1 MQAATTERSTPG
13 SWSTSFVTRLHRY
26 KSLLLRRWWIPVL
39 TICLG
44 LFVEAFL
51 IYQTP
56 PSFLSTSKM
65 MMAGKLN
72 IAQGAVYSEENANWM
87 GTQIQLMQ
95 SAEVRRGAEA
105 LVRSTHPEMQ
115 PVPVEVTALQK
126 PRTSIFDLNA
136 IGSMPDYT
144 QAYLNAVM
152 QKYVDFKKGLRE
164 ESGKTVVTGI
174 TEQLI
179 QTEKEL
185 RTAEDEM
192 LEFQKQNNIGFI
204 TEEGNSAAAFLVKL
218 NRDYASL
225 KTEYDLL
232 NLLDLDQNLDRA
244 QSKNEPAPAG
254 ADATEDKGM
263 PFSDVGPEGDYLKA
277 KQAVQLLKAE
287 RDTLGKDL
295 RPKHPKI
302 LKLNDEI
309 TKQERLI
316 ELFRSDT
323 VEKLETRRKSIG
335 KQMENL
341 QSNIKEWE
349 AKALDLSQRLAQ
361 FNRVKGKVDRLKV
374 LYERL
379 TQNLRDVNVSEVV
392 DSSDQVAIMEAA
404 TTPVSVRPGLIKSL
418 LIGLGCGALA
428 GLAILLLL
436 DRIDD
441 RMASFGE
448 FQHHFSESVLGQI
461 PKEKTKGKVS
471 LLQPE
476 DARHV
481 FAESYRNVRSSLFFM
496 PYEGPRPKTFLITS
510 AVPNEGKSTIS
521 ANLAITMAL
530 SGARTLLVDADL
542 RRGAIREAFGISS
555 KIGFSEVLKQE
566 VNWREV
572 VVPTAY
578 PNLFVLPR
586 GRTLSQPSEHL
597 LRESTDALLKEIY
610 SSYDYIVI
618 DSSPVLAADDTTS
631 LAPKIDATIFV
642 VRLSYTSAR
651 LTRKGLELLYN
662 RQVNVPGVI
671 LNFVDTSLPEY
682 YYYQYSEY
690 YATPTA
696 LEPHEPEMAAAAA
709 IPPAPEIRPPAP
721 ETRPPAP
728 QVDPFAAHPEVASFT
743 PAPAPEVDPFAPAP
757 APEVDPFAPAPAPRQ
772 DEPWPFQPS

>member
-1 MQAATTERSTPG
+1 MVE
-13 SWSTSFVTRLHRY
+13 SFITKLHRY

-65 MMAGKLN
+65 MLAGKLN
-72 IAQGAVYSEENANWM
+72 IPQAAIYSEEAQNFY
-87 GTQIQLMQ
+87 GTQVQLMQ
-95 SAEVRRGAEA
+95 SSEVKRNAEA
-105 LVRSTHPEMQ
+105 LVRSTHPELQ
-115 PVPVEVTALQK
+115 PVPVEVTAVQK
-126 PRTSIFDLNA
+126 PRASIFELSA
-136 IGSMPDYT
+136 IGSSPEYT

-152 QKYVDFKKGLRE
+152 QKYVDFKKGLRD
-164 ESGKTVVTGI
+164 ESGKTVITGI

-179 QTEKEL
+179 QTEKDL
-185 RTAEDEM
+185 RSAEDEM
-192 LEFQKQNNIGFI
+192 LEFQKENNIGFI
-204 TEEGNSAAAFLVKL
+204 QEEGNSAAAYLVKL
-218 NRDYASL
+218 NHDYSAL

-232 NLLDLDQNLDRA
+232 NLLDLDQNLDRQQA
-244 QSKNEPAPAG
+244 K
-254 ADATEDKGM
+254 ADPNATPTEAEDKGM
-263 PFSDVGPEGDYLKA
+263 PFSDVGPEADYLKA
-277 KQAVQLLKAE
+277 KQQVQLLKAE

-316 ELFRSDT
+316 ELFRNDT
-323 VEKLETRRKSIG
+323 VEKLDTRRKSIG

-361 FNRVKGKVDRLKV
+361 FNRVKGKVDRLKT
-374 LYERL
+374 LYDRL
-379 TQNLRDVNVSEVV
+379 TNNLKEVDVSQVV
-392 DSSDQVAIMEAA
+392 DSADQVSIMEMA
-404 TTPVSVRPGLIKSL
+404 TGPVSVRPGLIKSL
-418 LIGLGCGALA
+418 LIGLGAGALA
-428 GLAILLLL
+428 GIAILILL

-448 FQHHFSESVLGQI
+448 FQHHFTENVLGQI
-461 PKEKTKGKVS
+461 PKEKTKGKVT
-471 LLQPE
+471 LLQAE
-476 DARHV
+476 DARHI

-496 PYEGPRPKTFLITS
+496 PYDGPRPKTYLITS
-510 AVPNEGKSTIS
+510 AVPNEGKSTVS

-530 SGARTLLVDADL
+530 SGAKTLLIDGDL

-555 KIGFSEVLKQE
+555 KIGFSEVLKGE

-572 VVPTAY
+572 IVPTAY
-578 PNLFVLPR
+578 PSLFVLPR

-597 LRESTDALLKEIY
+597 LRESTNVLLREMY
-610 SSYDYIVI
+610 PNFDYILI

-631 LAPKIDATIFV
+631 LAPKIDATIFI
-642 VRLSYTSAR
+642 VRLGYTSAR
-651 LTRKGLELLYN
+651 LTRKGLELLYD

-690 YATPTA
+690 YAQPN
-696 LEPHEPEMAAAAA
+696 PETDPVPA
-709 IPPAPEIRPPAP
+709 IAHSEAQAPVHQEAVVRQQPVVHQPAIHPQPAPPP
-721 ETRPPAP
+721 
-728 QVDPFAAHPEVASFT
+728 QPFPDLT
-743 PAPAPEVDPFAPAP
+743 NLT
-757 APEVDPFAPAPAPRQ
+757 
-772 DEPWPFQPS
+772 

>member
-1 MQAATTERSTPG
+1 MQSPIAERPTAAA
-13 SWSTSFVTRLHRY
+13 WSTSFITRLHRY
-26 KSLLLRRWWIPVL
+26 KSLLIRRWWIPVL
-39 TICLG
+39 TLCLG

-51 IYQTP
+51 TYQTAP
-56 PSFLSTSKM
+56 LFLSIGKM
-65 MMAGKLN
+65 MVAGSLK
-72 IAQGAVYSEENANWM
+72 IAQGAVYSEENQNFY

-95 SAEVRRGAEA
+95 STEVKRGAEA
-105 LVRSTHPEMQ
+105 LVRSTRPEIP
-115 PVPVEVTALQK
+115 PVPVEISVVQK
-126 PRTSIFDLNA
+126 PRTSIFELSA
-136 IGSMPDYT
+136 VGSTPDYT

-152 QKYVDFKKGLRE
+152 QKYLDFKKGMRE
-164 ESGKTVVTGI
+164 DQGKFVITGI

-179 QTEKEL
+179 QTEKDL

-218 NRDYASL
+218 NRDYAGL

-244 QSKNEPAPAG
+244 QSKAEGSPTG
-254 ADATEDKGM
+254 EATEERGM
-263 PFSDVGPEGDYLKA
+263 PFSDVGPEADYLKA
-277 KQAVQLLKAE
+277 KQQVQLLKAE
-287 RDTLGKDL
+287 RDTLAKDL

-302 LKLNDEI
+302 LKLNDEV
-309 TKQERLI
+309 TKEERLI
-316 ELFRSDT
+316 ELYRQDT
-323 VEKLETRRKSIG
+323 LERLETRRKSIG

-349 AKALDLSQRLAQ
+349 AKALDLSQRLAL
-361 FNRVKGKVDRLKV
+361 FNRVKGKVDRLKT
-374 LYERL
+374 LYDRL
-379 TQNLRDVNVSEVV
+379 TNNLKEIDVSQVV
-392 DSSDQVAIMEAA
+392 DSGGDQSVSVMEAA
-404 TTPVSVRPGLIKSL
+404 TTPMSVRPGLIKSL
-418 LIGLGCGALA
+418 LLGLGCGALA
-428 GLAILLLL
+428 GIGILVLL

-448 FQHHFSESVLGQI
+448 FQHHFSENVLGQI
-461 PKEKTKGKVS
+461 PKEKTRAKVT

-476 DARHV
+476 DARHI

-496 PYEGPRPKTFLITS
+496 PYDGPRPKTFLITS
-510 AVPNEGKSTIS
+510 AVPNEGKSSIS
-521 ANLAITMAL
+521 ANLAITFAL
-530 SGARTLLVDADL
+530 SGARTLLIDGDL
-542 RRGAIREAFGISS
+542 RRGALREAFGISS

-572 VVPTAY
+572 VVPTAT

-597 LRESTDALLKEIY
+597 LRDSTDALLREIY
-610 SSYDYIVI
+610 TQYDYILI

-631 LAPKIDATIFV
+631 LAPKIDATLFV

-651 LTRKGLELLYN
+651 LTKKGLELLYG

-690 YATPTA
+690 YATPTSPTGA
-696 LEPHEPEMAAAAA
+696 EPITA
-709 IPPAPEIRPPAP
+709 
-721 ETRPPAP
+721 
-728 QVDPFAAHPEVASFT
+728 VA
-743 PAPAPEVDPFAPAP
+743 
-757 APEVDPFAPAPAPRQ
+757 RQ
-772 DEPWPFQPS
+772 DDQDAFHRPA

>member
-1 MQAATTERSTPG
+1 MQAAAQDRPASSP
-13 SWSTSFVTRLHRY
+13 WSTSIFTRLHRY

-44 LFVEAFL
+44 LFVQAWL

-56 PSFLSTSKM
+56 PSFLSASKM
-65 MMAGKLN
+65 MLAGKLN
-72 IAQGAVYSEENANWM
+72 ISQNAVYSEDNVNFY

-95 SAEVRRGAEA
+95 SAEVRRSADA

-115 PVPVEVTALQK
+115 PVPVEVTVAQK
-126 PRTSIFDLNA
+126 PRTSIFDLQA
-136 IGSMPDYT
+136 IGSTAEYT

-152 QKYVDFKKGLRE
+152 QKYLDFKKGMRE
-164 ESGKTVVTGI
+164 DQGHNVTTAI

-179 QTEKEL
+179 SVEKDL
-185 RTAEDEM
+185 RNGEDEM

-204 TEEGNSAAAFLVKL
+204 QEEGNSAAAYLVRL
-218 NRDYASL
+218 NQQFASL

-232 NLLDLDQNLDRA
+232 SLLDLDQNLDRTQKMKPDA
-244 QSKNEPAPAG
+244 SAGTQPADDQSG
-254 ADATEDKGM
+254 GM

-277 KQAVQLLKAE
+277 KQALQLLKAE
-287 RDTLGKDL
+287 KDTLSKDL

-302 LKLNDEI
+302 IKLNDEI
-309 TKQERLI
+309 AKSENLI
-316 ELFRSDT
+316 KLYRADT

-349 AKALDLSQRLAQ
+349 SKALDLSQRLAQ
-361 FNRVKGKVDRLKV
+361 FNRVKGKVDRLKT
-374 LYERL
+374 LYDRL
-379 TQNLRDVNVSEVV
+379 TNNLKEVNVSQVV
-392 DSSDQVAIMEAA
+392 DSSDQVSIMEMA
-404 TTPVSVRPGLIKSL
+404 TPPISVRPGLLKSL

-428 GLAILLLL
+428 GISVLLLL

-448 FQHHFSESVLGQI
+448 FQHQFSENVLGQI
-461 PKEKTKGKVS
+461 PKEKTKGRVT
-471 LLQPE
+471 LLQSDE
-476 DARHV
+476 ARLV
-481 FAESYRNVRSSLFFM
+481 FAESYRNVRSSIFFM
-496 PYEGPRPKTFLITS
+496 PYDGPRPKTLLITS
-510 AVPNEGKSTIS
+510 SVPNEGKSTVA

-530 SGARTLLVDADL
+530 SGARTLLIDGDL
-542 RRGAIREAFGISS
+542 RRGAIREAFGIAS

-566 VNWREV
+566 VDWREV

-578 PNLFVLPR
+578 PSLAVLPR

-597 LRESTDALLKEIY
+597 LRESTEILLKEMY
-610 SSYDYIVI
+610 SHYDYIII
-618 DSSPVLAADDTTS
+618 DSSPVLAADDSTS
-631 LAPKIDATIFV
+631 LAPKIDATLFV

-651 LTRKGLELLYN
+651 LTRKSLELLYN

-671 LNFVDTSLPEY
+671 LNYVDTSLPEY

-690 YATPTA
+690 YNT
-696 LEPHEPEMAAAAA
+696 
-709 IPPAPEIRPPAP
+709 PPAVP
-721 ETRPPAP
+721 
-728 QVDPFAAHPEVASFT
+728 T
-743 PAPAPEVDPFAPAP
+743 PAPTGVEDPARGANQ
-757 APEVDPFAPAPAPRQ
+757 ERGHHV
-772 DEPWPFQPS
+772 